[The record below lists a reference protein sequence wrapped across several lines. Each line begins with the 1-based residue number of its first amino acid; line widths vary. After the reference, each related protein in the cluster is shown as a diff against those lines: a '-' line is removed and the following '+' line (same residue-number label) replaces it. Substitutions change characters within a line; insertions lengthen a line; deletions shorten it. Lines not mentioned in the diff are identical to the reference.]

1 MRPVHWHPS
10 RWSRLVVIAISFAVA
25 LPAIAPV
32 IAVAVDPPVSA
43 FPSAIG
49 FDLVPPGGSSDP
61 HSTTLTNAGPDAADL
76 GTISVT
82 GSGPTVFEVTADT
95 CSGAT
100 LAAAATCS
108 ITVVMHAA
116 DVAPYAG
123 DLVVPVTVN
132 ATPLA
137 DLHVPMT
144 GEGSLSAI
152 YPSFTGL
159 HGASPSGTWNG
170 GNALAR
176 SQSGATAYLHAI
188 ANSRKVGTKTVKDG
202 GPFSPVTYSRSSNGG
217 ATWSGGTRL
226 NSKTQH
232 GLWPG
237 LASASPNVYATWVR
251 VAKVRSWSKSAP
263 RSIWFRR
270 NSNHG
275 SGAWATAK
283 RLTAAD
289 GRVDYPSIAAAGA
302 DVYIA
307 YTNANTGGVKLLV
320 SHNHGKTWSTKS
332 VGSTALN
339 SGSGGKTGLASVAAS
354 GNLVVVAW
362 LSDRNG
368 AVKARVSTTAG
379 STWGSTATLA
389 SANRSYPSAA
399 ARSGRAGVAFIGAE
413 PSFRTWNGSWGP
425 TVQVPGVDH
434 IWLVDLF
441 GPALVLTGSTGAGLA
456 YSGCVQVCDVYRDGT
471 HLETQYAET
480 PDGGTSWYAGHP
492 LQIGGGSDGL
502 PAYDG
507 VSVIASTSTRRDF
520 TVTGWRPGTT
530 STRVYH
536 RALDFPIGTSLV
548 AIGQPSSAAGVV
560 PAAGW
565 TFHERATGVR

>member
-1 MRPVHWHPS
+1 
-10 RWSRLVVIAISFAVA
+10 
-25 LPAIAPV
+25 
-32 IAVAVDPPVSA
+32 
-43 FPSAIG
+43 
-49 FDLVPPGGSSDP
+49 
-61 HSTTLTNAGPDAADL
+61 
-76 GTISVT
+76 
-82 GSGPTVFEVTADT
+82 
-95 CSGAT
+95 
-100 LAAAATCS
+100 
-108 ITVVMHAA
+108 MHAA

-123 DLVVPVTVN
+123 DLIVPVTVN
-132 ATPLA
+132 ATPVA

-144 GEGSLSAI
+144 GEGWLSAI

-176 SQSGATAYLHAI
+176 LAGGRDRLSPRD
-188 ANSRKVGTKTVKDG
+188 RKLAQGRHGNRQGREGRSVR
-202 GPFSPVTYSRSSNGG
+202 SSIRRSSNGG
-217 ATWSGGTRL
+217 ASWTGGTRL

-237 LASASPNVYATWVR
+237 VASSSPNVYAIWVR

-302 DVYIA
+302 NVYIA
-307 YTNANTGGVKLLV
+307 YTNANSSGVKLLL
-320 SHNHGKTWSTKS
+320 SHDHGKTWSTKS
-332 VGSTALN
+332 LGSTALTPVQ
-339 SGSGGKTGLASVAAS
+339 GGKTGLASVAAS

-441 GPALVLTGSTGAGLA
+441 GPALVLTGSRGAGLG
-456 YSGCVQVCDVYRDGT
+456 YSGASSCATSTATGPTSRPSTPRRPTAGRAGT
-471 HLETQYAET
+471 PVTRSRSAAGPT
-480 PDGGTSWYAGHP
+480 ACRPTTASRSSPRPRPAATSRSTAGG
-492 LQIGGGSDGL
+492 
-502 PAYDG
+502 PARRRH
-507 VSVIASTSTRRDF
+507 ASTTGRSTSRS
-520 TVTGWRPGTT
+520 GP
-530 STRVYH
+530 
-536 RALDFPIGTSLV
+536 LV
-548 AIGQPSSAAGVV
+548 AAGQPSSAAGVA

-565 TFHERATGVR
+565 WFRERAAGGR